1 MSLPLDIDALS
12 PAEQDEILKKAAS
25 VGSNSYPFETLEEL
39 VTSPAGFGLGFDP
52 AEEENTTSALQ
63 LGLCRILEGRPL
75 GELAHDKKLAEAL
88 NLDVEQLAPYE
99 TTPVPQ
105 SKEVIVLAAV
115 RTAKSLIAAAVAI
128 HASQTVKI
136 PNWIKEGEVPRYSI
150 ASLELDNARVILGHL
165 AGALAKPALAPIKV
179 PKKSE
184 PLLIET
190 GAEAV
195 GSFFVYNPQ
204 GRIVEIRIVAGKKAG
219 GSLVS
224 RWSLGCT
231 FDEAPRMAGES
242 EAVINYS
249 DSLKA
254 IRSRLLKGAQVL
266 AIGSPWQPYGP
277 VYDRVQDF
285 HGDLPNPM
293 RVVFRAKGPDMNP
306 VWWNEDRCAELRD
319 SPSRDDQMTYQTDV
333 LARFAD
339 EAEALFSEELLN
351 KVTAKG
357 VDHIGYQPG
366 RSYCAAMDPAT
377 RSNAWTLVIG
387 SRYGNVLKEVCRREW
402 IPKPNAPLN
411 PREVLS
417 EVKDTLDEY
426 GLNFVYTDQWAADHN
441 RVMAYEEGFA
451 CVDIA
456 WTTAEITKS
465 YGNLA
470 TGMEMG
476 LVELLDEKNGLKDL
490 KLIKKKPKSGGGYR
504 IELPE
509 TSDGRHCDYAPPTA
523 RVFSQWIADIIP
535 ERPKPGMPGYAEYY
549 EKELERQ
556 DLERFEREQH
566 GPADDEFLGNTSEFL
581 EDPWDEWMRQ
591 RDLIQIGKD
600 LYREEM

>member
-1 MSLPLDIDALS
+1 LS
-12 PAEQDEILKKAAS
+12 AS
-25 VGSNSYPFETLEEL
+25 ASFPVTIEEEL

-52 AEEENTTSALQ
+52 ASPEESTISDLQ
-63 LGLCRILEGRPL
+63 LGLCRILEGLPL
-75 GELAHDKKLAEAL
+75 ASLAHSEKLAEAL
-88 NLDVEQLAPYE
+88 NLSVEDLAPYE
-99 TTPVPQ
+99 HNPVPR

-128 HASQTVKI
+128 WATQNVEI
-136 PNWIKEGEVPRYSI
+136 PVWIKEGEVPRYSI

-165 AGALAKPALAPIKV
+165 AGALSKPALSSLRV

-224 RWSLGCT
+224 RWSIGCT

-242 EAVINYS
+242 DAVINYS

-254 IRSRLLKGAQVL
+254 IRSRLLEGAQVL

-277 VYDRVQDF
+277 IYDRVQDF
-285 HGDLPNPM
+285 HGDLLNKA

-306 VWWNEDRCAELRD
+306 VWWNEERCAELRD
-319 SPSRDDQMTYQTDV
+319 SPSRDDQITYQTDV

-339 EAEALFSEELLN
+339 EAEAMFSEELLRRQ
-351 KVTAKG
+351 TMKG
-357 VDHIGYQPG
+357 ISEIMYEAR

-377 RSNAWTLVIG
+377 RTNAWTLVIG
-387 SRYGNVLKEVCRREW
+387 SRYGNILKEVLRVDW
-402 IPKPNAPLN
+402 KPKPNEPLN
-411 PREVLS
+411 PRFVLQ
-417 EVKDTLDEY
+417 EVKEHLDAY

-441 RVMAYEEGFA
+441 KQMAYEEGFA
-451 CVDIA
+451 CIDIA
-456 WTTAEITKS
+456 WTQAEITKS
-465 YGNLA
+465 YGNLQI
-470 TGMEMG
+470 GLEMG
-476 LVELLDEKNGLKDL
+476 LVEILDEKTGHKDL
-490 KLIKKKPKSGGGYR
+490 KLVKKKPKSGGGYR

-509 TSDGRHCDYAPPTA
+509 TSDGRHCDFAPPMA
-523 RVFSQWIADIIP
+523 RVFSQWIADILP
-535 ERPKPGMPGYAEYY
+535 EQPKPGTPGYADYY
-549 EKELERQ
+549 EKKLEQQ
-556 DLERFEREQH
+556 DLDRFEREQMTVE
-566 GPADDEFLGNTSEFL
+566 DEEFLGISREML
-581 EDPWDEWMRQ
+581 EDPWEGFMRQ
-591 RDLIQIGKD
+591 RNLITIA
-600 LYREEM
+600 RELAEE